1 MRWRRSTRDPMTVG
15 DSARR
20 NVDLVLFPLFMA
32 VATIE
37 SSRLRDTIVITS
49 MLFLALFSALFVTLH
64 RIY

>member
-1 MRWRRSTRDPMTVG
+1 MTGG